1 LAKTRIR
8 RKDLRKPDEFVTATR
23 SALTWTTQ
31 HMQVAAGVGGAILV
45 LLLVLALSSAFRSAR
60 MRDAN
65 SDLARAMATLRASN
79 LAGAKTELQEVAK
92 RWESTPIASLAAVL
106 AANTEVRAGDAD
118 AAITAIGQLLAPSND
133 LPPYLH
139 QQLLAAWGAALVAK
153 GSWKEAAD
161 KYAAAGQMDG
171 PYTGDALLGEARAR
185 EKAGE
190 TDKAKELYR
199 KLYDQFPDQPQR
211 EVIADKL
218 GTSAPAAAG

>member
-1 LAKTRIR
+1 MAKTRIR

-45 LLLVLALSSAFRSAR
+45 LLLVLALTSAFRSAR
-60 MRDAN
+60 LRDAN
-65 SDLARAMATLRASN
+65 GDLARAMATLRASN
-79 LAGAKTELQEVAK
+79 LAGAKTELREVAK
-92 RWESTPIASLAAVL
+92 RWESTPIASLASVL

-118 AAITAIGQLLAPSND
+118 AAISAIEPLLAPSND
-133 LPPYLH
+133 LPPYLR

-161 KYAAAGQMDG
+161 KYAAAGQIDG

-185 EKAGE
+185 EKAGDTE
-190 TDKAKELYR
+190 KAKELYR

-211 EVIADKL
+211 ETIADKL